1 MAAAA
6 LEREQWAPQPVRQ
19 GRAGAQGALRV
30 SARAGSRVQERP
42 QILHRLKHALAARGG
57 GGGEAGAAGAVSFAD
72 FHRVITMHVLPFTP
86 SGLARH
92 VLGEAFLAAHAI
104 PTNGW
109 SGRGYLDLIA
119 NPGAREW
126 WAQCIGAYRPFAD
139 RCGPLPTV
147 ADRSTPPARQ
157 PVCLQVVAR

>member
-1 MAAAA
+1 MGATACPAGKGGCSG
-6 LEREQWAPQPVRQ
+6 V
-19 GRAGAQGALRV
+19 AGAQWALRV
-30 SARAGSRVQERP
+30 SARAESRVQERP
-42 QILHRLKHALAARGG
+42 QILHRLKHALAAHGG
-57 GGGEAGAAGAVSFAD
+57 GGGEAGAPGAVSFAD

-104 PTNGW
+104 PANGW

-126 WAQCIGAYRPFAD
+126 WAQCIGACRPL
-139 RCGPLPTV
+139 RTV